1 MYDEGIECQKL
12 IEWYQLGKYN
22 STSGEQIRAK
32 MSLQRTG
39 KFSSA
44 KKRFRF
50 FYVFVGVVI
59 CVVNLPSSYGH
70 DSEIANK
77 ETSRERLS
85 LNEICGSLQNETFS
99 VVYDEYGWSLWDNRT
114 AKEKGLYVLFCA
126 DDGEKEIKKRIKRKQ
141 GRIHGHQL
149 RTGGQG
155 RKRAFSHFSTWSLLT
170 DGRTDR
176 RTDGPTDGQSLL

>member
-1 MYDEGIECQKL
+1 
-12 IEWYQLGKYN
+12 
-22 STSGEQIRAK
+22 

-39 KFSSA
+39 KFSSP
-44 KKRFRF
+44 KKCFRL
-50 FYVFVGVVI
+50 FYVFVFVGVVI
-59 CVVNLPSSYGH
+59 CVVNLPFSYGH

-126 DDGEKEIKKRIKRKQ
+126 DDGEKEIKKN
-141 GRIHGHQL
+141 
-149 RTGGQG
+149 
-155 RKRAFSHFSTWSLLT
+155 
-170 DGRTDR
+170 
-176 RTDGPTDGQSLL
+176 